1 MAFKRKRSES
11 GLFTSFTSPARS
23 ESSIESLDSPVSPS
37 PVYPRAYVTPSHLP
51 SRTMKRFRDNRPSEN
66 QIHQRTLN
74 MLYSAQQQ
82 AQQHATNQTRDAGP
96 EPFPAPAPAPV
107 SAARNTQ
114 KSLHNFWTIKS
125 APPPPST
132 APSSAPSVDPA
143 AALSPISC
151 EDCGAGLGSPDGGMD
166 VDDACGYYGAGSEA
180 DRSCGACGRHV
191 CSHCSITNLG
201 AQRRCLQCVGPTPWG
216 ARSGSALTTSAMRFF

>member
-11 GLFTSFTSPARS
+11 DLFTSFTSPARS

-37 PVYPRAYVTPSHLP
+37 PMYPRGYVTPSHLP

-82 AQQHATNQTRDAGP
+82 TQQHATNQARDADP
-96 EPFPAPAPAPV
+96 EPFPGPAPIP
-107 SAARNTQ
+107 AARNTQ
-114 KSLHNFWTIKS
+114 KSLHSFWTIKS
-125 APPPPST
+125 APPPPSIDL
-132 APSSAPSVDPA
+132 SSAPSVNRA
-143 AALSPISC
+143 AALFPISC

-166 VDDACGYYGAGSEA
+166 VDDACGYYGAGFEA
-180 DRSCGACGRHV
+180 DRCCGACGRHI

-216 ARSGSALTTSAMRFF
+216 ARSGSALNTSAMRFF